1 MKKQARLHL
10 LVGIAAAELPERGN
24 RTIQRRQ
31 AISRRYTAK
40 ESIEFRYGIV
50 YNLDNFYILATRR
63 SQMHAISQNILE
75 AFNQLPDIE
84 KHALASEIIKQVAML
99 DIPPLTDEALT
110 EIADALF
117 VEHDRME
124 AEDAEAKSRGSLA
137 R

>member
-1 MKKQARLHL
+1 
-10 LVGIAAAELPERGN
+10 
-24 RTIQRRQ
+24 
-31 AISRRYTAK
+31 
-40 ESIEFRYGIV
+40 
-50 YNLDNFYILATRR
+50 
-63 SQMHAISQNILE
+63 MHAISQNILE